1 MRKLL
6 IVLMIIMSFSLFGC
20 SHLSSNTS
28 EGKQADVTQ
37 DEITELQSDNQQIEE
52 PDLSQIRSI
61 CKLATL
67 ECYYHNVAKSVKEA
81 GNGLTHLGEKDRK
94 FWTEYNGV
102 IKIGVDMS
110 KGTINVEG
118 TDVTVY
124 MPEAEIISMKLDSE
138 SIGSAIMDADGLN
151 GNDISG
157 DDVTGAVNDAQNQI
171 REKIENDSSLLVG
184 AQDRA
189 EKLIENY
196 IDKLGEVSGVEF
208 KVHFETISNKS
219 SSENTESTGNE
230 KEDNTNDE

>member
-1 MRKLL
+1 MRKKL
-6 IVLMIIMSFSLFGC
+6 IVLMCVMSFSLFGC
-20 SHLSSNTS
+20 SHLSSNTT
-28 EGKQADVTQ
+28 EDKQADVTQ
-37 DEITELQSDNQQIEE
+37 DETTGEENEEAQLEE
-52 PDLSQIRSI
+52 PDLAQIRSI

-81 GNGLTHLGEKDRK
+81 GTGITHWGEKNRK

-110 KGTINVEG
+110 KGTIDVDG

-124 MPEAEIISMKLDSE
+124 MPEAEILGMKLEDA

-151 GNDISG
+151 SNEISA
-157 DDVTGAVNDAQNQI
+157 DDVTGAVDDAQDQI
-171 REKIENDSSLLVG
+171 REKIENDSSLIVS

-189 EKLIENY
+189 EKLILNY
-196 IDKLGEVSGVEF
+196 INKLGEISGVEF

-219 SSENTESTGNE
+219 SSDSTESKDGQ
-230 KEDNTNDE
+230 KVEDE